1 MDNKQT
7 EKRVSDKWYKKIN
20 WTSPKTIKIILLIIA
35 FIVLAV
41 LYLNFTSSKT
51 KVSSLTTS
59 TTYSR
64 EYMSTID
71 YTNYLENKIGS
82 TIRGMNGVTQ
92 VSVMVTLNGSVE
104 LILAENEDYRSNST
118 TNASNTTSSETRVS
132 EPIIVSRSGSQTPL
146 VLYEKLPSVAGII
159 VVAKGATTATRLDI
173 INALKTL
180 LNIPSANIQVFS

>member
-7 EKRVSDKWYKKIN
+7 EKRVSEKWYKKIN
-20 WTSPKTIKIILLIIA
+20 WTSPKTIKIILFIIA

-104 LILAENEDYRSNST
+104 LILAENEDHRSNTT
-118 TNASNTTSSETRVS
+118 TNARNTTSSETRVS
-132 EPIIVSRSGSQTPL
+132 EPIIVSRSGTQTPL
-146 VLYEKLPSVAGII
+146 VLYEKLPSVAGVI

>member
-132 EPIIVSRSGSQTPL
+132 EPIIVSRSGTQTPL
-146 VLYEKLPSVAGII
+146 VLYEKLPSVAGVI

>member
-7 EKRVSDKWYKKIN
+7 EKRVSEKWYKKIN

-104 LILAENEDYRSNST
+104 LILAENEDHRSNTT
-118 TNASNTTSSETRVS
+118 TNAGNTTSSETRVS
-132 EPIIVSRSGSQTPL
+132 EPIIVSRSGTQTPL
-146 VLYEKLPSVAGII
+146 VLYEKLPSVAGVI
-159 VVAKGATTATRLDI
+159 VVAKGETTAIRLDI

>member
-132 EPIIVSRSGSQTPL
+132 EPIIVSRSGTQTPL
-146 VLYEKLPSVAGII
+146 VLYEKLPNVAGVI